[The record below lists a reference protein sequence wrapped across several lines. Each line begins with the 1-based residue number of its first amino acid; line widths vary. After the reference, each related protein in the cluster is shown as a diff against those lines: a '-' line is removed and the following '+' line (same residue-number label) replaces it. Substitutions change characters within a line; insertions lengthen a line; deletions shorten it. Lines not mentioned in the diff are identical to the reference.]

1 MSNTPRNI
9 LVVGA
14 GPAAWRF
21 VRAYHEGAEAAG
33 RAADTITV
41 LNDEPYTPYDRVA
54 IEQLFKDPEKDLTL
68 GDPELWNAEN
78 INLVNNCHAEKLDR
92 NRRVVTDTEGNEYPY
107 DVLIFATGSR
117 AVRIPILNSDAA
129 HVFRTVDD
137 VKNMVSEVNRL
148 QSALGRAPRGIVVGG
163 GLLDRKS
170 VV

>member
-54 IEQLFKDPEKDLTL
+54 IEQLLRSRKGPDP
-68 GDPELWNAEN
+68 
-78 INLVNNCHAEKLDR
+78 
-92 NRRVVTDTEGNEYPY
+92 RRP
-107 DVLIFATGSR
+107 R
-117 AVRIPILNSDAA
+117 AVER
-129 HVFRTVDD
+129 
-137 VKNMVSEVNRL
+137 
-148 QSALGRAPRGIVVGG
+148 
-163 GLLDRKS
+163 
-170 VV
+170 

>member
-54 IEQLFKDPEKDLTL
+54 IE
-68 GDPELWNAEN
+68 
-78 INLVNNCHAEKLDR
+78 R
-92 NRRVVTDTEGNEYPY
+92 
-107 DVLIFATGSR
+107 
-117 AVRIPILNSDAA
+117 
-129 HVFRTVDD
+129 
-137 VKNMVSEVNRL
+137 
-148 QSALGRAPRGIVVGG
+148 
-163 GLLDRKS
+163 
-170 VV
+170 

>member
-68 GDPELWNAEN
+68 GDPELW
-78 INLVNNCHAEKLDR
+78 LS
-92 NRRVVTDTEGNEYPY
+92 
-107 DVLIFATGSR
+107 LIH
-117 AVRIPILNSDAA
+117 I
-129 HVFRTVDD
+129 
-137 VKNMVSEVNRL
+137 
-148 QSALGRAPRGIVVGG
+148 
-163 GLLDRKS
+163 
-170 VV
+170 